1 MRAGPWRVCF
11 RDVAALAAALETA
24 LVLTQVMDQEPP
36 AIAQALG
43 RWGVPCRQIS
53 SDDRLCAVESAGLSA
68 VLVQAGVA
76 KLAWA
81 GLRLAVL
88 HVVAP
93 GALAAVPFAPEELA
107 VAREGEDEG
116 FGTRYVGADEDADV
130 DPWLDAQAF
139 WYPL

>member
-1 MRAGPWRVCF
+1 
-11 RDVAALAAALETA
+11 
-24 LVLTQVMDQEPP
+24 
-36 AIAQALG
+36 
-43 RWGVPCRQIS
+43 
-53 SDDRLCAVESAGLSA
+53 

-93 GALAAVPFAPEELA
+93 GALAAEPLAPELA
-107 VAREGEDEG
+107 VAGEAEDEG
-116 FGTRYVGADEDADV
+116 FGTRYVGADEDANA